1 MDADYGIA
9 SVKCG
14 PRDLGWIQYRVQIG
28 AGGQVNVLK
37 FDHLPN
43 AQDGDTLH
51 LVLEDGRMIDCQ
63 VIDSSQYCA
72 VVGEGPYFD
81 RRASQ
86 R

>member
-1 MDADYGIA
+1 MDSSYGIA

-14 PRDLGWIQYRVQIG
+14 TRDLGRIQYRIQVG
-28 AGGQVNVLK
+28 AGGQINVLK
-37 FDHLPN
+37 FDQLPN
-43 AQDGDTLH
+43 AKDGETLH

-63 VIDSSQYCA
+63 VIDSSPYCA

-81 RRASQ
+81 RRTSQ

>member
-1 MDADYGIA
+1 
-9 SVKCG
+9 
-14 PRDLGWIQYRVQIG
+14 
-28 AGGQVNVLK
+28 VLK
-37 FDHLPN
+37 FDHLPS